1 MEMKGK
7 DTAALN
13 GMHETGDGAA
23 HEMDALGNSNIPEKR
38 GSDIH
43 AELDGA
49 PDVGETERVRDIDG
63 NK

>member
-7 DTAALN
+7 YTAALN
-13 GMHETGDGAA
+13 GMHETGGGAA
-23 HEMDALGNSNIPEKR
+23 HEMDALGNSNIPEMR

-49 PDVGETERVRDIDG
+49 PVVGEIKGVRDIDG